1 MLKVTADTFNA
12 GDHSSSNI
20 DKQIKPFEK
29 TNGLMGICP
38 TKVTAGLSIG
48 YKLKKIINIIIYIS
62 LIKLKF

>member
-48 YKLKKIINIIIYIS
+48 YKLKNII
-62 LIKLKF
+62 F